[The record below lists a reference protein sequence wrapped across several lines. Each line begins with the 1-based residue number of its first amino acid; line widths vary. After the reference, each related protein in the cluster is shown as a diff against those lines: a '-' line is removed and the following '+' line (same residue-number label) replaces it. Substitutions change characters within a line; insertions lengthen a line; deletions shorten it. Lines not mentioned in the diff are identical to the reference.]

1 MLRALI
7 FSLIVHMI
15 LFSLAFFIKEQ
26 RKESKPEFFYTRII
40 SPDELQKPNDRNI
53 MKREIIPN
61 EKISPPSNI
70 QKIKPPSLR
79 EQLPPPPQKKKEL
92 TNKDLPKKLDQQGKP
107 SSDGTEALNKKIPE
121 TEVSGR
127 RDEISIKDFTER
139 QQKESTKDKLFDKDV
154 IGKLAQKDRE
164 TKSDS
169 SITFSTKEFQYQGY
183 MQRLKEKI
191 EGIWKYPR
199 DAAERGIYGDL
210 YIRFTI
216 KKNGRLG
223 SVDLLRTSGY
233 KSLDDAAIKALRDAE
248 PYWPLPDD
256 WGRDGLTITG
266 HFVYT
271 HYGGYIR

>member
-139 QQKESTKDKLFDKDV
+139 QQKQSTKDKLFDKDV

>member
-1 MLRALI
+1 LLRALI